1 MGNLMTKIT
10 LDQADAIIAGV
21 LAKAAEEGLK
31 PMAVVV
37 LDDGGHTVAYKRQDG
52 SPMMRYETVVGKAY
66 GSLGMG
72 MNSRKLESL
81 HERLPHFGESL
92 MAMSQGKF
100 VPVAGGM
107 LIKNNDGE
115 LLGAAGVS
123 GDTADNDE
131 MTCIAGVEAA
141 GLIAE

>member
-1 MGNLMTKIT
+1 MSKIT
-10 LDQADAIIAGV
+10 LAEADAVIEGV
-21 LAKAAEEGLK
+21 MAKAAAEGLK

-37 LDDGGHTVAYKRQDG
+37 LDDGGHTVSYKRQDG

-66 GSLGMG
+66 GALGMG
-72 MNSRKLESL
+72 MNSRKLEGL
-81 HERLPHFGESL
+81 YERLPHFGESL
-92 MAMSQGKF
+92 MALSQGKF

-107 LIKNNDGE
+107 LIKNAAGE

-131 MTCIAGVEAA
+131 TACIAGIEAA
-141 GLIAE
+141 GLVAE

>member
-1 MGNLMTKIT
+1 MTKIT
-10 LDQADAIIAGV
+10 LEQADAIIDGV
-21 LAKAAEEGLK
+21 MTKAAEVGLK

-37 LDDGGHTVAYKRQDG
+37 LDDGGHTVSYKRQDG

-66 GSLGMG
+66 GALGMG
-72 MNSRKLESL
+72 MNSRKLEGL
-81 HERLPHFGESL
+81 YERLPHFGESL

-107 LIKNNDGE
+107 LIKNSDGD

-131 MTCIAGVEAA
+131 MACIVGIEAA
-141 GLIAE
+141 GLVAE

>member
-1 MGNLMTKIT
+1 MTRIT
-10 LDQADAIIAGV
+10 LDQADAIIEGV
-21 LAKAAEEGLK
+21 MAKAASKGLK

-72 MNSRKLESL
+72 INSRKLEGL
-81 HERLPHFGESL
+81 YERLPHFGESL

-100 VPVAGGM
+100 VPVPGGM
-107 LIKNNDGE
+107 LIKNADGF

-123 GDTADNDE
+123 GDTVDNDE
-131 MTCIAGVEAA
+131 MACIAGIESA

>member
-1 MGNLMTKIT
+1 MTKIT
-10 LDQADAIIAGV
+10 LNQADAIIAGV

-72 MNSRKLESL
+72 MNSRKLEAL

-107 LIKNNDGE
+107 LIKNADGE

-123 GDTADNDE
+123 GDAADNDE
-131 MTCIAGVEAA
+131 LTCIAGVEAA
-141 GLIAE
+141 GLVAE

>member
-1 MGNLMTKIT
+1 MGNLMAKIT